1 MKLERSFLRM
11 KQYLEKLIRG
21 KDLTIDEMKEA
32 ANYCFKAE
40 VTEAEISSF
49 LTALQVKGETA
60 EEITGLVE
68 VIREKSS
75 FQTSPIQNAM
85 DNCGT
90 GGDRSYS
97 FNISTTSAFVIAG
110 AGVTVAKHGNRSI
123 SSKTGSAD
131 VLEHLGVSL
140 TFTKEHVEEM
150 LLDNRIA
157 FLFAPHV
164 HEALKPFSIV
174 RKHLGLPTIFNAI
187 GPLTNPVE
195 LDTQLIGVYRQ
206 DLLPIIAEALQK
218 LGRRRAVVVT
228 GAGAMD
234 EASLAGENQL
244 ITLVNGKLERKTL
257 HPEEVGLSVY
267 SNEKIRGGDAKA
279 NAEILKSVLNGKSGA
294 YLDTVLLNA
303 GLGLFTNGKA
313 ATIKDGIAMARESI
327 KSGAA
332 LDRLERLITYSK
344 KIPSG
349 VY

>member
-1 MKLERSFLRM
+1 MR
-11 KQYLEKLIRG
+11 QYLEKLVNG
-21 KDLTIDEMKEA
+21 EHLTIEEMKA
-32 ANYCFKAE
+32 AADYCFTPE
-40 VTEAEISSF
+40 VTDAEIAGF
-49 LTALQVKGETA
+49 LMALQIKGETA
-60 EEITGLVE
+60 EEIAGLVE

-75 FQTSPIQNAM
+75 FQTGPIQDAI

-97 FNISTTSAFVIAG
+97 FNISTTSAFVMAG

-150 LLDNRIA
+150 LLENKIA

-164 HEALKPFSIV
+164 HEALKPFSVV

-187 GPLTNPVE
+187 GPLTNPIE
-195 LDTQLIGVYRQ
+195 LDTQLIGVYRK
-206 DLLPIIAEALQK
+206 DLLPTIAEALRK

-228 GAGAMD
+228 GAGSMD
-234 EASLAGENQL
+234 EASLAGDNQL
-244 ITLVNGKLERKTL
+244 IILENGKLERRTL
-257 HPEEVGLSVY
+257 HPEEVGLPVY
-267 SNEKIRGGDAKA
+267 SNDKIRGGDAKA
-279 NAEILKSVLNGKSGA
+279 NAEILKSVLNGKPGA

-313 ATIKDGIAMARESI
+313 STIKEGIAMARESI
-327 KSGAA
+327 QSGAA
-332 LDRLERLITYSK
+332 LERLERLITFSK